1 MKSKKEKSIR
11 SRISKRILFQYFMT
25 MLGFVVFLIIAVF
38 AAWFICTQISWNY
51 GSDIYW
57 TLIQIRENLVPV
69 FLLTVIVGAMIITNI
84 FIIRLARYIDDIAAA
99 AKRLAKPD
107 EQEIELNGT
116 LYEISYEFN
125 LARQQALRSAEAAK
139 EAEKRKND
147 LIMYLAHDLK
157 TPLTSVIGYL
167 TLLNDEPELSP
178 ELRAKYTGISLK
190 KALRLEELINEFFDI
205 TRFNLSSITLENE
218 HTNLSRMLAQICDEF
233 NPILEEKGL
242 KWQTEIPADIEIY
255 CDRDKLARVF
265 DNLIRNAVNYSY
277 PDSIISLTLAKNGS
291 KATVTVA
298 NRGKTISKEKLNRI
312 FDQFFRL
319 DSSRSTSSGG
329 AGLGLAIAKEITE
342 LHGGKIMAESENE
355 RIVFSVSLPLEGI

>member
-1 MKSKKEKSIR
+1 MNSKKERSLR
-11 SRISKRILFQYFMT
+11 SRISKRILFQYFVAMA
-25 MLGFVVFLIIAVF
+25 GFIIFLIVSVLIARYV
-38 AAWFICTQISWNY
+38 CQQIIWY
-51 GSDIYW
+51 SDNNIYW
-57 TLIQIRENLVPV
+57 LLIWIQDHLVPV
-69 FLLTVIVGAMIITNI
+69 FLLTVIVGSTIITNI
-84 FIIRLARYIDDIAAA
+84 FIIRLIRYIDDIAGA
-99 AKRLAKPD
+99 AKKLAKPD
-107 EQEIELNGT
+107 EHEIELKSP

-125 LARQQALRSAEAAK
+125 MAREQALRSAEAAK

-167 TLLNDEPELSP
+167 TLLNDEPDISP

-205 TRFNLSSITLENE
+205 TRFNLSAITLEKE
-218 HTNLSRMLAQICDEF
+218 HTSLSRMLAQICDEF
-233 NPILEEKGL
+233 NPILKEKGL
-242 KWQTEIPADIEIY
+242 KWQTAISADIEIY

-277 PDSIISLTLAKNGS
+277 PDSAISLALVSDGS
-291 KATVTVA
+291 KAEVTVE
-298 NRGKTISKEKLNRI
+298 NRGRTITKEKLNRI

-342 LHGGKIMAESENE
+342 LHGGTIRAESEGE
-355 RIVFSVSLPLEGI
+355 RIVFSVVLPLTE